1 MEDLFEM
8 ISERP
13 VLFAR
18 YACYIGVAVAG
29 LIAALIKKR
38 KDK

>member
-1 MEDLFEM
+1 MEWLIEL
-8 ISERP
+8 IQERP
-13 VLFAR
+13 VMFAR

-29 LIAALIKKR
+29 LVAALIKKR

>member
-1 MEDLFEM
+1 MDFM
-8 ISERP
+8 IDFINERP

-18 YACYIGVAVAG
+18 YACYIGVAIAG
-29 LIAALIKKR
+29 LIAAIIKKR